1 MPKPVLVLHGG
12 NIGGIVEFLE
22 NARRFVDKNNAI
34 FVILILR
41 KTLMKFIVSST
52 DLLQGLLSV
61 QKVIASKSSLPVLDN
76 FLLVLNGNTL
86 TITGSDSETTLKTI
100 LAINEVMEGGEIA
113 VPAKLLTDSLKELPT
128 QPIEF
133 STENDK
139 NIVNIIWASGS
150 AQIPFVSAD
159 DYPQLKELENP
170 TAIRMKGSVLADGI
184 NSTLYATG
192 DEELRPVMNGIY
204 FDIETES
211 TTLVASNAH
220 KLVYYKRNDIKSEQ
234 TSSFILPKKPANIL
248 KANLAKCMDEEVE
261 ITFDNSNCAYF
272 KFGSFLVFCKLVDGN
287 YPAYKSVIPK
297 NNSNVITVNRAELLN
312 ATKRVA
318 VCSNQATGQI
328 VFSLAANQIKI
339 LAQDLDFSMSAH
351 ETVGCE
357 YDGMPMEIGFKSTFL
372 IEILG
377 NLTYDQICIRLSD
390 PNRAALIQ
398 PAVQTEPE
406 EEICALLMPMRISN

>member
-1 MPKPVLVLHGG
+1 M
-12 NIGGIVEFLE
+12 
-22 NARRFVDKNNAI
+22 R
-34 FVILILR
+34 
-41 KTLMKFIVSST
+41 FIVSST

-61 QKVIASKSSLPVLDN
+61 QKVIASKSSLPILDN
-76 FLLVLNGNTL
+76 FLFTLDGSTL
-86 TITGSDSETTLKTI
+86 TVTGSDSETTLKTI
-100 LAINEVMEGGEIA
+100 LTINEVMEGGEIA

-133 STENDK
+133 SSDDEK

-150 AQIPFVSAD
+150 AQIPFTSAEE
-159 DYPQLKELENP
+159 YPTLKELVEP

-192 DEELRPVMNGIY
+192 DEELRPVMNGIF
-204 FDIETES
+204 FDIAEDS

-220 KLVYYKRNDIKSEQ
+220 KLVYYRRHDIKSAAA
-234 TSSFILPKKPANIL
+234 SSFILPKKPANIL

-261 ITFDNSNCAYF
+261 ITFDRTNCAYF
-272 KFGSFLVFCKLVDGN
+272 KFNSFLIFCKLVDGT

-297 NNSNVITVNRAELLN
+297 NNTNVITVSRAELLN

-328 VFSLAANQIKI
+328 VFKLADNSISI
-339 LAQDLDFSMSAH
+339 TAQDLDFSMSAH

-357 YDGMPMEIGFKSTFL
+357 YDGSPMEIGFKSTFL

-377 NLTYDQICIRLSD
+377 NLQYDQICIRLSD

-398 PAVQTEPE
+398 PAVQTEPD
-406 EEICALLMPMRISN
+406 EEICALLMPMRINN

>member
-1 MPKPVLVLHGG
+1 M
-12 NIGGIVEFLE
+12 
-22 NARRFVDKNNAI
+22 R
-34 FVILILR
+34 
-41 KTLMKFIVSST
+41 FIVSST

-61 QKVIASKSSLPVLDN
+61 QKVIASKSSLPILDN
-76 FLLVLNGNTL
+76 FLFTLDGSTL
-86 TITGSDSETTLKTI
+86 TVTGSDSETTLKTI
-100 LAINEVMEGGEIA
+100 LTINEVMEGGEIA

-133 STENDK
+133 SSDDEK

-150 AQIPFVSAD
+150 AQIPFTSAE
-159 DYPQLKELENP
+159 DYPTLKELVEP

-192 DEELRPVMNGIY
+192 DEELRPVMNGIF
-204 FDIETES
+204 FDIAEDS

-220 KLVYYKRNDIKSEQ
+220 KLVYYRRHDIKSAAA
-234 TSSFILPKKPANIL
+234 SSFILPKKPANIL

-261 ITFDNSNCAYF
+261 ITFDRTNCAYF
-272 KFGSFLVFCKLVDGN
+272 KFNSFLIFCKLVDGT

-297 NNSNVITVNRAELLN
+297 NNTIVITVSRAELLN
-312 ATKRVA
+312 ATQRVA

-328 VFSLAANQIKI
+328 VFKLADNSISI
-339 LAQDLDFSMSAH
+339 TAQDLDFSMSAH

-357 YDGMPMEIGFKSTFL
+357 YDGSPMEIGFKSTFL

-377 NLTYDQICIRLSD
+377 NLQYDQICIRLSD

-398 PAVQTEPE
+398 PAVQTEPD
-406 EEICALLMPMRISN
+406 EEICALLMPMRINN